1 MTPRF
6 ISTAI
11 STATAKPRLLFLVKN
26 KESGK
31 MGIAICHGGKD
42 ECFFAGAGT
51 TVGNGDDFSWMD
63 TWFMRRRARRP
74 SSSARLYW
82 LKERIRRR
90 IDLLER
96 KKLLVA
102 TARRLSSRSSG
113 KALAAT
119 GPGFDK
125 PTIT

>member
-1 MTPRF
+1 MNPGS

-11 STATAKPRLLFLVKN
+11 STAAAKPRLLFLVKT

-42 ECFFAGAGT
+42 ECFLLAPGQLSGT
-51 TVGNGDDFSWMD
+51 VMISVGWIPGFVH
-63 TWFMRRRARRP
+63 RRARRP

-82 LKERIRRR
+82 LKHQIRRR

-102 TARRLSSRSSG
+102 TARRPSSRSSG

-119 GPGFDK
+119 DPACDK
-125 PTIT
+125 PPIT